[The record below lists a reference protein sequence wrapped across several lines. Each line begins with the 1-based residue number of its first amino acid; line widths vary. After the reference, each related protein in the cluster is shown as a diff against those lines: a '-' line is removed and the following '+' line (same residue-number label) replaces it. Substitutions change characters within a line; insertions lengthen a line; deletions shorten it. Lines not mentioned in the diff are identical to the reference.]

1 MSESWLNST
10 TTNAEIEIPG
20 YKIHRLDRKHKKG
33 GGVCIY
39 TRKDFKVTMLKEL
52 SYISTSDF
60 HQLWLKIQVRQHK
73 SFIVCVAYRPPDSQV
88 SCIREELKPRCIEA
102 LLMGKQVV
110 IMGDLN
116 CNLLNPSCV
125 EAKVLT
131 DTFSE
136 LNMTQLIKDPT
147 RITSHSRSLLDVI
160 MISCPLIVKD
170 SGVVD
175 IGISDHSM
183 VFCTLKLKAIKPSPT
198 HLYARS
204 LKHYDPNQFVTELSL
219 LPFDMVVSAQDAE
232 DKLHLFNQ
240 LFTNTLNNHAPVKHT
255 IIKGRSQSFINK
267 DIKLLMNRR
276 DKTLK
281 VFRATHNTED
291 WVKYKSLRNSVK
303 FNLRNAES
311 NYVRTQIEHCKGN
324 PRSTW
329 KVIKSCI
336 PTKESTNAGY
346 QKDHSRIAEEF
357 NSYFNSVGRLTA
369 DKVKELAEENGISIT
384 SSDTSTTNKYTTSEE
399 MFTLRDVTPNEVR
412 KIILETPSHKAPG
425 PDKISFRFLKDSL
438 NVILHPLTDIIN
450 CSLKTAKYPSTWKL
464 AEVIP
469 IHKDGDHEVASNN
482 RPISLLAAFSKVCD
496 KVVLNQ
502 FTAHL
507 TKCKSLSNH
516 QSGNRKNHST
526 ETLNVAF
533 TDTLLE
539 AMDKKQ
545 ISIVVFIDLSK
556 AFDSIEHDILLEK
569 ISRLGVSPAA
579 HEWFKSYLADR
590 SQYVRIG
597 TTTSTTAPLT
607 HGIPQGSVLS
617 PFLFN
622 IYTDSLP
629 SIPEFCN
636 LESYVDDSKEYLSF
650 SLPILD
656 CSLSTL
662 EDDLHRV
669 FEWCCKNS
677 LLINPDKTKMMVI
690 GSQQLLQQLEHTV
703 SIDFIGKTLEPVAQ
717 VKDLGTTLD
726 SNLKYNE
733 HIQRLS
739 SSCISKLCQINRVKN
754 LFNQSTLTSI
764 INALVMSKIYY
775 WSSIWS
781 NTSEENIKKIQLIQN
796 YAARVIAGNVG
807 KYDHVSPVL
816 KELGWLPIKEHLQ
829 YRDAVLVHKCMY
841 NQAPSYLSQ
850 KFIKRN
856 QIHDRETRSQN
867 ELDTPKYRT
876 ATGQRTFKY
885 RGTKIWNALDG
896 ELKSTANLKHFK
908 SKLKTRLLEGNI
920 QFGF

>member
-1 MSESWLNST
+1 M
-10 TTNAEIEIPG
+10 
-20 YKIHRLDRKHKKG
+20 
-33 GGVCIY
+33 
-39 TRKDFKVTMLKEL
+39 
-52 SYISTSDF
+52 
-60 HQLWLKIQVRQHK
+60 
-73 SFIVCVAYRPPDSQV
+73 
-88 SCIREELKPRCIEA
+88 
-102 LLMGKQVV
+102 
-110 IMGDLN
+110 
-116 CNLLNPSCV
+116 
-125 EAKVLT
+125 
-131 DTFSE
+131 
-136 LNMTQLIKDPT
+136 
-147 RITSHSRSLLDVI
+147 
-160 MISCPLIVKD
+160 
-170 SGVVD
+170 
-175 IGISDHSM
+175 
-183 VFCTLKLKAIKPSPT
+183 
-198 HLYARS
+198 
-204 LKHYDPNQFVTELSL
+204 
-219 LPFDMVVSAQDAE
+219 
-232 DKLHLFNQ
+232 
-240 LFTNTLNNHAPVKHT
+240 
-255 IIKGRSQSFINK
+255 
-267 DIKLLMNRR
+267 
-276 DKTLK
+276 
-281 VFRATHNTED
+281 
-291 WVKYKSLRNSVK
+291 
-303 FNLRNAES
+303 
-311 NYVRTQIEHCKGN
+311 
-324 PRSTW
+324 
-329 KVIKSCI
+329 
-336 PTKESTNAGY
+336 
-346 QKDHSRIAEEF
+346 
-357 NSYFNSVGRLTA
+357 
-369 DKVKELAEENGISIT
+369 
-384 SSDTSTTNKYTTSEE
+384 
-399 MFTLRDVTPNEVR
+399 
-412 KIILETPSHKAPG
+412 
-425 PDKISFRFLKDSL
+425 
-438 NVILHPLTDIIN
+438 
-450 CSLKTAKYPSTWKL
+450 
-464 AEVIP
+464 
-469 IHKDGDHEVASNN
+469 
-482 RPISLLAAFSKVCD
+482 
-496 KVVLNQ
+496 
-502 FTAHL
+502 
-507 TKCKSLSNH
+507 
-516 QSGNRKNHST
+516 
-526 ETLNVAF
+526 
-533 TDTLLE
+533 
-539 AMDKKQ
+539 
-545 ISIVVFIDLSK
+545 
-556 AFDSIEHDILLEK
+556 K
-569 ISRLGVSPAA
+569 ISRLGVSPVA

-636 LESYVDDSKEYLSF
+636 LESYVDDSKEYLSV

-739 SSCISKLCQINRVKN
+739 CSCISKLCQINRVKN

-775 WSSIWS
+775 CSSIWS

-796 YAARVIAGNVG
+796 YAARIIAGNVG

-908 SKLKTRLLEGNI
+908 SKLKTRFLEGNL